1 MTINEL
7 VLEILSRMN
16 GDYDPLEYDA
26 TMKTNIE
33 SAYGAVLLA
42 LKTAGLIGVYTV
54 DAGTTYNT
62 TASLAFGHVK
72 VYVTIT
78 DVVTGDVA
86 AYTTKFGGSAVNANS
101 A

>member
-1 MTINEL
+1 MTRNEL

-16 GDYDPLEYDA
+16 GSYDPLLYNA

-33 SAYGAVLLA
+33 AAYGAILTA
-42 LKTAGLIGVYTV
+42 LVTAGIIGAYTV

-62 TASLAFGHVK
+62 AASLAFGQVK

-78 DVVTGDVA
+78 DPDTNDVA

-101 A
+101 N